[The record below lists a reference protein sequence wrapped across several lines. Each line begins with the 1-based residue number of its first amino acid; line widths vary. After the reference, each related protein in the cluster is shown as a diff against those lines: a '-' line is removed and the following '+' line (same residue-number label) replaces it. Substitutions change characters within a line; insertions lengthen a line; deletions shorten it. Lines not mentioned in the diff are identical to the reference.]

1 MSALDKIVEMFPG
14 RIAGDIDLS
23 EYRDDSY
30 KVRVKEAREY
40 RDELLKRLRQKEAY
54 GDRTGFVCDENFRFR
69 PFELTIWTGFKG
81 HGKALAIDT
90 PIPTPNGWSLMGDL
104 NVGDVVFDENGRC
117 CNVVAATDVMYGRP
131 CYELVFSDGSRVVA
145 DENHQWLTSNYAARM
160 SESNFTKKGRNNR
173 PVAKRGTDQSEKRKM
188 PSIVTTGEIS
198 KTLRVYE
205 TTKANALNHAISS
218 AGAIELPDSDFDI
231 APYLLGAWLGDGSSR
246 GSRITIAEQAML
258 DQVLIRAGKYEIK
271 KNKTKY
277 SYGINGGMIAS
288 LRKLGLINNKHIP
301 EKYLR
306 GSYSQRIEL
315 LRGLLDTDG
324 HVDKNGRVEFCNT
337 NHSLAEG
344 VYELACSLGI
354 VPTMIT
360 GRATLKGVDC
370 GEKYRVFFTTNLPVF
385 SIPRKLEKIKQSIS
399 VRNKRRFVVS
409 CEKVDSVPVKC
420 IQVDSPSHLFLATK
434 AFIPTHNSALL
445 SQVLLKF
452 MQSGKKCFV
461 VSPEFPPVELLFRF
475 LVQCIGSSDPTEEEA
490 DVLLEF
496 LSGSLWI
503 YDVQA
508 SLKPGDV
515 APLCRWVMEHIKP
528 DHIVI
533 DSLMKCGIAPDDYAS
548 QKKLVDQI
556 QSVAHQHPVHIH
568 LVAHARKGSSDE
580 HPAKLHDVK
589 GASEIADMAEN
600 VVSVWR
606 NKPKEKARSMGDSSK
621 DEECDAMFVVEAQRN
636 CGGWI
641 GSMPLNFERSAMIFF
656 EPGRSFRSYVSISSE
671 VEL

>member
-1 MSALDKIVEMFPG
+1 MNALDKIVEMFPG
-14 RIAGDIDLS
+14 RIAGDIDLT

-40 RDELLKRLRQKEAY
+40 RDELLKRLKQKEAY
-54 GDRTGFVCDENFRFR
+54 GDRTGFNCDENFRFR

-81 HGKALAIDT
+81 HGK
-90 PIPTPNGWSLMGDL
+90 
-104 NVGDVVFDENGRC
+104 
-117 CNVVAATDVMYGRP
+117 
-131 CYELVFSDGSRVVA
+131 
-145 DENHQWLTSNYAARM
+145 
-160 SESNFTKKGRNNR
+160 
-173 PVAKRGTDQSEKRKM
+173 
-188 PSIVTTGEIS
+188 
-198 KTLRVYE
+198 
-205 TTKANALNHAISS
+205 
-218 AGAIELPDSDFDI
+218 
-231 APYLLGAWLGDGSSR
+231 
-246 GSRITIAEQAML
+246 
-258 DQVLIRAGKYEIK
+258 
-271 KNKTKY
+271 
-277 SYGINGGMIAS
+277 
-288 LRKLGLINNKHIP
+288 
-301 EKYLR
+301 
-306 GSYSQRIEL
+306 
-315 LRGLLDTDG
+315 
-324 HVDKNGRVEFCNT
+324 
-337 NHSLAEG
+337 
-344 VYELACSLGI
+344 
-354 VPTMIT
+354 
-360 GRATLKGVDC
+360 
-370 GEKYRVFFTTNLPVF
+370 
-385 SIPRKLEKIKQSIS
+385 
-399 VRNKRRFVVS
+399 
-409 CEKVDSVPVKC
+409 
-420 IQVDSPSHLFLATK
+420 
-434 AFIPTHNSALL
+434 SALL

-606 NKPKEKARSMGDSSK
+606 NKPKEKARSMGDTSK

-671 VEL
+671 VAL

>member
-23 EYRDDSY
+23 EYRDESY

-40 RDELLKRLRQKEAY
+40 RDELLKRLRQKEDY
-54 GDRTGFVCDENFRFR
+54 GDRTGFNCDENFRFR

-81 HGKALAIDT
+81 HGKALALDT
-90 PIPTPNGWSLMGDL
+90 KIPTPTGWTSMGGI
-104 NVGDVVFDENGRC
+104 NVGDVVFDETGRT
-117 CNVVAATDVMYGRP
+117 CNVIAATDVMRDRP
-131 CYELVFSDGSRVVA
+131 CYELVFSDGTRVIA

-160 SESNFTKKGRNNR
+160 SEANFLKNGRNSR
-173 PVAKRGTDQSEKRKM
+173 SVSKRGTDQSEKRKM
-188 PSIVTTGEIS
+188 PSVVTTGEIA
-198 KTLRVYE
+198 KTLRVHE
-205 TTKANALNHAISS
+205 TTKANALNHAINST
-218 AGAIELPDSDFDI
+218 GVLDLPDITFEID
-231 APYLLGAWLGDGSSR
+231 PYLLGAWLGDGTSR
-246 GSRITIAEQAML
+246 GARMIIAEQEML
-258 DQVLIRAGKYEIK
+258 DQILRRAGNFEITK
-271 KNKTKY
+271 HKTKF
-277 SYGINGGMIAS
+277 SYGINGGMQS
-288 LRKLGLINNKHIP
+288 LLKKSGLIDNKHIP
-301 EKYLR
+301 VKYFR
-306 GSYSQRIEL
+306 GSFNQRLEL

-337 NHSLAEG
+337 NYRLAEG
-344 VYELACSLGI
+344 VYELACTLGI

-360 GRATLKGVDC
+360 GRATLQGIDC

-385 SIPRKLEKIKQSIS
+385 SIPRKLERIKQSIS
-399 VRNKRRFVVS
+399 VRNKRRFIVS
-409 CEKVDSVPVKC
+409 CQKIESVPVRC

-515 APLCRWVMEHIKP
+515 APLCRWVMQNIKP

-606 NKPKEKARSMGDSSK
+606 NKPKEKARSMGDTSK
-621 DEECDAMFVVEAQRN
+621 EEECDAMFVVEAQRN

-671 VEL
+671 VSL